1 MNFLDWILIAI
12 IVLAS
17 LWGLRKGLVDA
28 VLMAIS
34 LYVALFLSG
43 LFAGR
48 VLSLVWKDVDNQA
61 VATAVGYVVIFIGV
75 YIASSIVS
83 KIIKSSLKKVKFG
96 WIDPVGGVL
105 VGLIAGLL
113 LAGGLMAVAAR
124 YTYVVDEK
132 GGGVEDGPG
141 GLSAEAVKR
150 QLRQAAESF
159 LVGSSRDA
167 MDGQLTKSEV
177 IGVLID
183 IRNVLPGS
191 ALGMY
196 PEEFNTAIDIL
207 ENKRDLM
214 FEGTAAIELSWHRES
229 EAV

>member
-28 VLMAIS
+28 VLMAVS

-61 VATAVGYVVIFIGV
+61 IATAIGYVVIFIGV

-96 WIDPVGGVL
+96 WIDTVGGVL

-113 LAGGLMAVAAR
+113 LTGGLMAVAAR

-132 GGGVEDGPG
+132 GAGVEDGPG
-141 GLSAEAVKR
+141 GLSAEAVIR

-167 MDGQLTKSEV
+167 IDGQLTKSEV

-207 ENKRDLM
+207 ESKRDLM
-214 FEGTAAIELSWHRES
+214 SDSTAAIERPWHWES

>member
-12 IVLAS
+12 IVIAS

-28 VLMAIS
+28 VLMALS

-48 VLSLVWKDVDNQA
+48 ILSLIWKDVDNQA
-61 VATAVGYVVIFIGV
+61 IATAIGYVVIFVGV
-75 YIASSIVS
+75 WIASSIVS
-83 KIIKSSLKKVKFG
+83 KIIKSSLKKVMLG

-105 VGLIAGLL
+105 VGLVAGLL
-113 LAGGLMAVAAR
+113 LTGGLMALAAR

-132 GGGVEDGPG
+132 GAGVEDGPG
-141 GLSAEAVKR
+141 GLSAEAVIR
-150 QLRQAAESF
+150 QLREAAEDF

-167 MDGQLTKSEV
+167 IDGQLTESEV

-207 ENKRDLM
+207 ESKRDLM
-214 FEGTAAIELSWHRES
+214 SEGTAAIELPWHWES

>member
-12 IVLAS
+12 IVIAS

-28 VLMAIS
+28 VLMAVS

-61 VATAVGYVVIFIGV
+61 IATAIGYVVIFIGV
-75 YIASSIVS
+75 FIASRIVS
-83 KIIKSSLKKVKFG
+83 GIIKSSLKKIKFG

-105 VGLIAGLL
+105 VGLLVGLL

-132 GGGVEDGPG
+132 GAGVENGPD
-141 GLSAEAVKR
+141 GLSAEAVVR
-150 QLRQAAESF
+150 QLRQAAENF
-159 LVGSSRDA
+159 LVGSTRDTV
-167 MDGQLTKSEV
+167 DGQLTKSEV

-196 PEEFNTAIDIL
+196 PQEFNTAIDIL
-207 ENKRDLM
+207 ESKRELASENTVANKRPWDL
-214 FEGTAAIELSWHRES
+214 ES